1 MAESLTE
8 TRTKK
13 HRKRS
18 LILISIWLFVSI
30 TGLILLLL
38 GTTPDRVGPT
48 GITLFFLLIF
58 ASIMA
63 LGMLLRHFLAKTG
76 GSASQLS
83 VILVSAAIT
92 SALAIGTIQLQIGD
106 ILLLALF
113 VVTFSVYWS
122 RLR

>member
-8 TRTKK
+8 TRTKNYK
-13 HRKRS
+13 KRT
-18 LILISIWLFVSI
+18 LILISVWLFVSI

-48 GITLFFLLIF
+48 GITLFFLLVF
-58 ASIMA
+58 ASLMA
-63 LGMLLRHFLAKTG
+63 TGMLFRQFLAKTG
-76 GSASQLS
+76 GSASQLF
-83 VILVSAAIT
+83 VILASAAIT

-106 ILLLALF
+106 IILLALF